1 MTRFTNRLRHQIVN
15 FYCQNT
21 AAAGLLAS
29 RAPEAPV
36 LDEVLALFA
45 APGKRS
51 EPDVSSPRPR
61 PLTQSGVEGELAR
74 LERHAAV
81 LDGWLAG
88 RPDALRGY
96 TRDAE
101 AVEDVEA
108 VEARWSGL
116 ETLERQ
122 AGEAGRR
129 LILESGGS
137 ERVPLLCRLMIVHLA
152 TQIEMM
158 RTAHGARRGGWAAA
172 DERLEATFRLYAE
185 ALREAADAAVT
196 ARSRSIA
203 QGCDGGIIDPWADDE
218 YAADWTA
225 WYEKVLV
232 NEPNGSQLQHYL
244 AHVTRDLTLELQD
257 AVAGVVRCC
266 ATAVG
271 VPPEGWYAGS
281 SPLRFGDRVVLRGGS
296 AWPIG
301 SGGLLGAAGTLD
313 EDEGPAVWTLL
324 GAQNQQPGA
333 ALMTEDVFQLQS
345 TSDGRYLHDSKSD
358 CGPILADGPQ
368 AGGSFF
374 VRAMEIPRGQPATTR
389 ATYFLVG
396 AHSGAYLQIG
406 GEGALGLRPWT
417 KTDHAGP
424 VFPTW
429 SFVEAPAPTPTPTLR
444 AATPPSEK
452 DLTVAFFNTMGHLTG
467 IPPFQMV
474 GTVIGLVWPKEPVPT
489 WAEIRAEFTRMIGE
503 ALATFELGQLSN
515 YIDGI
520 ERKMQTYHHNA
531 STFGPNANPLQLDNL
546 ADELKSINGD
556 LLLNLS
562 NVLYSANAGLL
573 QTLPYFWKV
582 ARYKTVLMKEL
593 ELYENTA
600 FDTQFQINAFVDES
614 RTPMVAVLNQL
625 MSNRMGEISSSP
637 ERYNEGFGAYLLRY
651 RDARTGQV
659 FNVSNSAFMTTTN
672 CHASVDYAGYNN
684 YARNQ
689 LKSYRRKIRDSFLR
703 DVIETE
709 VVPFNALVELT
720 KDLADADAPGRS
732 APITM
737 VASGDDSWTVS

>member
-1 MTRFTNRLRHQIVN
+1 MTRFISRLRHHIVN

-29 RAPEAPV
+29 RAAEAPV

-45 APGKRS
+45 APGTRS
-51 EPDVSSPRPR
+51 APNVSSPRPR
-61 PLTQSGVEGELAR
+61 SLTQRGVEGELAR

-96 TRDAE
+96 ARDAE
-101 AVEDVEA
+101 AA
-108 VEARWSGL
+108 EARWSGL

-129 LILESGGS
+129 LILDSGGS

-152 TQIEMM
+152 TQVEM
-158 RTAHGARRGGWAAA
+158 THAVHGARRGSWAAA
-172 DERLEATFRLYAE
+172 DERLAATFRMYAE

-196 ARSRSIA
+196 ERLRSIA
-203 QGCDGGIIDPWADDE
+203 QDCDGNITDPWADDE
-218 YAADWTA
+218 YTADWTA

-244 AHVTRDLTLELQD
+244 AHVTRDVTLELRD
-257 AVAGVVRCC
+257 GIAGVVRCC

-271 VPPEGWYAGS
+271 VPPEGWYAES
-281 SPLRFGDRVVLRGGS
+281 SPLQLGDRVMLCGGS

-301 SGGLLGAAGTLD
+301 SGGLLGAAGTLH

-324 GAQNQQPGA
+324 GAHNQQPGDT
-333 ALMTEDVFQLQS
+333 LLTEDVFHLQS
-345 TSDGRYLHDSKSD
+345 TADQRYLHDCTSEA
-358 CGPILADGPQ
+358 GPILADCPQ
-368 AGGSFF
+368 PGGSFF
-374 VRAMEIPRGQPATTR
+374 VRAMEIPRGEPATTR

-406 GEGALGLRPWT
+406 DDGALGLRPWT

-429 SFVEAPAPTPTPTLR
+429 SFVEAPTPPPTLR
-444 AATPPSEK
+444 AATAPSEK
-452 DLTVAFFNTMGHLTG
+452 DLTVAFLNTLGHLSG
-467 IPPFQMV
+467 IPGFQIV

-489 WAEIRAEFTRMIGE
+489 WAQIRAEFTRMIGE

-520 ERKMQTYHHNA
+520 ERKMETYHHNA
-531 STFGPNANPLQLDNL
+531 ITFGPNANPLQLDNL
-546 ADELKSINGD
+546 ADELKAINGD

-582 ARYKTVLMKEL
+582 ARYKAVLMKEL

-614 RTPMVAVLNQL
+614 RSPMVAVLDQL

-651 RDARTGQV
+651 RDRRTGQV
-659 FNVSNSAFMTTTN
+659 FNVSNSAFMTTSN
-672 CHASVDYAGYNN
+672 CHASVDYPGYNN

-689 LKSYRRKIRDSFLR
+689 LKAYRRNIRDSFLQ

-720 KDLADADAPGRS
+720 EDLADPDAPGRS